1 MYLQSKVAALG
12 RCPESP
18 GNPCKVE
25 EHCALRSPSPSQSQE
40 SKLPT
45 CKLLSS
51 SSASSPQGLC
61 GHASIDSNINNM
73 RSRAV
78 VAAAAATTTTTTI
91 SYTGGSRRTI
101 KAATT
106 DDSLVISKTLSL
118 QHQAKSQNP
127 HGQLFFWSGAYSL
140 LISAELGGCNFFSS
154 RNLRMD
160 WRPRVKV
167 MNLEPMVAVEV
178 SMEFVEM
185 PPASINNW
193 SGGFLFATNPTHTH
207 ERDPAAACSC
217 KSGMVSTATSMSFSV
232 PSPPSSTFSSSENFL
247 AQTFHSVFK
256 HANRYVIGEN
266 T

>member
-1 MYLQSKVAALG
+1 
-12 RCPESP
+12 
-18 GNPCKVE
+18 
-25 EHCALRSPSPSQSQE
+25 
-40 SKLPT
+40 
-45 CKLLSS
+45 
-51 SSASSPQGLC
+51 
-61 GHASIDSNINNM
+61 M

-78 VAAAAATTTTTTI
+78 VAAAATTTTTTI

-217 KSGMVSTATSMSFSV
+217 NSGMVSTATSMSFSV
-232 PSPPSSTFSSSENFL
+232 PSPPSSTFSSAENF
-247 AQTFHSVFK
+247 FS
-256 HANRYVIGEN
+256 ANVSQRLQACKPICHRRKYLNEQHYYWDAYKWDAETVCHCLLFRLLIVGQL
-266 T
+266 TKLDSSIA